1 MLRRAQPLKNIWNYD
16 LVVSTFNIN
25 FLYIIIK
32 HSNYRK
38 QRCIK
43 MKSDVEDIAFPE
55 TIRPRNETSKKKK
68 LIAFIKK

>member
-1 MLRRAQPLKNIWNYD
+1 
-16 LVVSTFNIN
+16 
-25 FLYIIIK
+25 
-32 HSNYRK
+32 
-38 QRCIK
+38 

>member
-1 MLRRAQPLKNIWNYD
+1 MLKQAKPLKNIWNYD

-32 HSNYRK
+32 NSNYHK
-38 QRCIK
+38 QRCMK
-43 MKSDVEDIAFPE
+43 MKSDIEVITFPK